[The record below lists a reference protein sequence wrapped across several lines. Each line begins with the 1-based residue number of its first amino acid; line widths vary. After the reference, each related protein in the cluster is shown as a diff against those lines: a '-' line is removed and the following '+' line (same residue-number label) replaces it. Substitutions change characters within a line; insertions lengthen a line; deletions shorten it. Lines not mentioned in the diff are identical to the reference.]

1 MWEEPLSQ
9 SNHEEMPEKHKGVRH
24 YEHHVLHYILIKQQ
38 LLIGSS

>member
-9 SNHEEMPEKHKGVRH
+9 SNHEEMPEKDKGVRH